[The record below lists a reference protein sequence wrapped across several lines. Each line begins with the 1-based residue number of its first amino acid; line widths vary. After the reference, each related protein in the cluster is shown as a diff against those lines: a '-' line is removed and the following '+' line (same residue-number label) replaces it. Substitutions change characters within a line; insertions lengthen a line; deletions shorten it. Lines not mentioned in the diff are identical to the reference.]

1 MSNIQP
7 VLDILSEEN
16 EEKIAVMERIL
27 KHCEKGVSVCRR
39 IITAFKIAAVSLVIF
54 YFQMNISDQV
64 WENVLGQKNLVDLSN
79 PEFCSVYVVS

>member
-1 MSNIQP
+1 MNFYAIETFKSTVYKDFFQVYFVNIPAISLVSNIQP

-39 IITAFKIAAVSLVIF
+39 IITAFKIAAVSL
-54 YFQMNISDQV
+54 
-64 WENVLGQKNLVDLSN
+64 L
-79 PEFCSVYVVS
+79 P

>member
-16 EEKIAVMERIL
+16 EEKIFVMERLL

-39 IITAFKIAAVSLVIF
+39 IITAFKIAAVSTKSLEPKIKVEGTR
-54 YFQMNISDQV
+54 S
-64 WENVLGQKNLVDLSN
+64 
-79 PEFCSVYVVS
+79 